1 MKTLKIKEAIIKAKE
16 LAETKLAKNENA
28 DEFVEIGNAGYF
40 RMYVTAAKTI
50 HDRSPSTFHENPRD
64 VCMLVLE
71 GEIEFTFERGKR
83 TIVKAGECFTL
94 PKHVNHHCVF
104 KKLTIA
110 IEGVHEK
117 GL

>member
-1 MKTLKIKEAIIKAKE
+1 MSPPQKPFMIVLPALSTKTQEM
-16 LAETKLAKNENA
+16 
-28 DEFVEIGNAGYF
+28 F
-40 RMYVTAAKTI
+40 
-50 HDRSPSTFHENPRD
+50 
-64 VCMLVLE
+64 MLVLE

-110 IEGVHEK
+110 IEGVHKK